1 MKNLRKLF
9 IPLVAL
15 CLTLVMIP
23 LDKDGKLIES
33 ADAAKEEIPFYS
45 ISHVKQNIV
54 TPGIFETEGYI
65 TFVYQTPAGINNL
78 IIIHEQKNGPVDTAI
93 RVGINKGTEGL
104 KKGDKH
110 RFTIKAEPG
119 KVTVQGKGQ
128 PLKLLKF
135 TPVK

>member
-9 IPLVAL
+9 FPLVVL
-15 CLTLVMIP
+15 ILTLGIMP

-33 ADAAKEEIPFYS
+33 ADAAKEGIPFYS
-45 ISHVKQNIV
+45 ISHIKGNIV

-65 TFVYQTPAGINNL
+65 TFVYQIPAGINNL
-78 IIIHEQKNGPVDTAI
+78 IIIHEQINGPVDTAI
-93 RVGINKGTEGL
+93 RVGIDKGTQGL
-104 KKGDKH
+104 RKGDKH

-119 KVTVQGKGQ
+119 KNAAQGKVQ

-135 TPVK
+135 IPIK